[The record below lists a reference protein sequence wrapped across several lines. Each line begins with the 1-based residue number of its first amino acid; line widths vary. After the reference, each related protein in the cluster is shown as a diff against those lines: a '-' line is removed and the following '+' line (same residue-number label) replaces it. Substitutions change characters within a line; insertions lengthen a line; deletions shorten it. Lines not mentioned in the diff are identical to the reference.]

1 MMTESHD
8 ALTRRTA
15 LALMSAA
22 GAAGL
27 AAAEEPAVAGLA
39 DPPQSLSK
47 YIFGYG
53 SLIQIES
60 RTRTVPK
67 AFAAWPVI
75 VKGITRGWYYQADD
89 ASLNPTYLG
98 AENDERAT
106 TNGVIYPVAD
116 SEFEATKLRE
126 ADYRPTEIK
135 ASAITW
141 LDGRKASPDGEFWYF
156 ASKSRKTAT
165 ALHPIV
171 QSYVD
176 ICVDGCLQLEEM
188 YPLAKEA
195 SFAEQFI
202 RTCTDWKTPWMN
214 DRIYPWRPFI
224 YTPRASKIDALLRKV
239 LGDYLF
245 NQIMV
250 K

>member
-8 ALTRRTA
+8 TLTRRSA
-15 LALMSAA
+15 LTIMSAA
-22 GAAGL
+22 GTACLG
-27 AAAEEPAVAGLA
+27 AAAQPAVAGSA
-39 DPPQSLSK
+39 DPPPSLPK

-60 RTRTVPK
+60 RTRTAPK

-98 AENDERAT
+98 AENEEGAT
-106 TNGVIYPVAD
+106 TNGVIYAVTD

-126 ADYRPTEIK
+126 ADYRPTEIE

-141 LDGRKASPDGEFWYF
+141 LDGRKAPPDGEFWYF
-156 ASKSRKTAT
+156 ASKSRKTAG

-176 ICVDGCLQLEEM
+176 ICVDGCLQLEEL
-188 YPLAKEA
+188 YPLAKDA
-195 SFAEQFI
+195 KFAEEFI
-202 RTCTDWKTPWMN
+202 RTCTDWKTPWIN

-224 YTPRASKIDALLRKV
+224 HVPRASKIDALLRKV
-239 LGDYLF
+239 LGDDL
-245 NQIMV
+245 NRSA
-250 K
+250 